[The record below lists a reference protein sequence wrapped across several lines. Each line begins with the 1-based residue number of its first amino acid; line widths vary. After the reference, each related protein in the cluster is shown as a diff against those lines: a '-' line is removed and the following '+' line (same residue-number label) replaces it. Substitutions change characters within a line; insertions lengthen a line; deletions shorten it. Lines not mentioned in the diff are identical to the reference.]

1 MRFAMIKIVG
11 CRQTSGSYEYE
22 ATIMELGGSTRWN
35 SAFESQDE
43 MTSTMNA
50 ILARQKRDH
59 DVRLFMDD
67 IHAGG
72 HYFFDVDLTEEQA
85 ESLGW
90 RKPPEGEVSAAVKQT
105 IKPATPILQQLS
117 RAKVRYS

>member
-1 MRFAMIKIVG
+1 MIKIVG
-11 CRQTSGSYEYE
+11 SRRPSGSYEYE
-22 ATIMELGGSTRWN
+22 STIMELGGSTRWK

-59 DVRLFMDD
+59 DVRLFMSD

-90 RKPPEGEVSAAVKQT
+90 QKRPDGEVSIAVKQA
-105 IKPATPILQQLS
+105 IKPAPRILQRLPRQQM
-117 RAKVRYS
+117 RYS